1 MGAIYGSWLLWI
13 NKCVN
18 AAIYFLAAV
27 EKHNK
32 GTNSKIGLALVDINI
47 NIDPNMEDRHESYDP
62 MGSKSFSFENINSAL
77 LQITNYFNLP
87 LIHPSVL
94 LHSDVHS

>member
-47 NIDPNMEDRHESYDP
+47 NIDPNMED
-62 MGSKSFSFENINSAL
+62 
-77 LQITNYFNLP
+77 
-87 LIHPSVL
+87 
-94 LHSDVHS
+94 

>member
-13 NKCVN
+13 NKCVD

-32 GTNSKIGLALVDINI
+32 GTNSKIGLASVDINI
-47 NIDPNMEDRHESYDP
+47 NIDPNMEDRHESY
-62 MGSKSFSFENINSAL
+62 GFKVFQFWK
-77 LQITNYFNLP
+77 Y
-87 LIHPSVL
+87 
-94 LHSDVHS
+94 